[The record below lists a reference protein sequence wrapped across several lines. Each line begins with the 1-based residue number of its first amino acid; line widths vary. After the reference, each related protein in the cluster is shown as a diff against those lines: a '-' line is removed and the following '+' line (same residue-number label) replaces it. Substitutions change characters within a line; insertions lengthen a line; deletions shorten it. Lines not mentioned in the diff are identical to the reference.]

1 MVKKIIAAVLVFA
14 VAAGLYLFIF
24 HKSDKD
30 RVKRQL
36 ALLSDYASK
45 YPGEGAAVMLMKTQ
59 AVGALFD
66 EQCGL
71 EVGDN
76 FFSGDYTPEE
86 ISSKSVIMR
95 RQFSNALIS
104 FYDIN
109 VDFPEKDKALVTL
122 TARFTGAMSG
132 GETVNQVRE
141 LQVILK
147 RKNNKWLFTEFKMVT
162 VLKK

>member
-1 MVKKIIAAVLVFA
+1 MVKKIIAALVA
-14 VAAGLYLFIF
+14 IVIIAGLYFVIF

-59 AVGALFD
+59 AVGGLFD
-66 EQCGL
+66 EHCGL
-71 EVGDN
+71 EVGDD

-86 ISSKSVIMR
+86 ISSKSVMMR

-122 TARFTGAMSG
+122 TARFTGVVSG

-141 LQVILK
+141 LQVTLN
-147 RKNNKWLFTEFKMVT
+147 RKNGKWLFAEFKIVT